1 MKILIMLTRRHNEI
15 LRIEET
21 LLYMGHEVEKIYVDH
36 FQSCHNYFW
45 KKIDELGFSKPR
57 EKYEGNIL
65 EEACKK
71 ISAGDVDKMLCINF
85 VFKSKDRG
93 NVKELLQKN
102 KCSSFLWM
110 VDPVDRNSKSENIYK
125 FFDKS
130 YFYEY
135 DDAKYIAENYHV
147 TALYEPVGYNLAY
160 KSAIGGK
167 PVKDIVFVGMPYKKR
182 MNILDRLSVVAEAKG
197 WSLDVYGPF
206 YGEQRYFWQKYKRK
220 YKYPALFRHVCNG
233 EFSSEEIAK
242 IYSQYKICINIHSD
256 SATGMNPRSY
266 EIMATGS
273 FLLMDERQYYDIF
286 IPDKDFAVY
295 SDFEDMVMKIEKYLC
310 DDELRS
316 RIADTGNA
324 HITKYSMENILERM
338 LDM

>member
-1 MKILIMLTRRHNEI
+1 MLTKRHNEI

-21 LLYMGHEVEKIYVDH
+21 LLHMGHEVEKIYVDH

-57 EKYEGNIL
+57 EKYERNIL
-65 EEACKK
+65 EAACAK
-71 ISAGDVDKMLCINF
+71 ISAGDVDTMLCINF
-85 VFKSKDRG
+85 VFKSEDRDD
-93 NVKELLQKN
+93 VKKLLQKN
-102 KCSSFLWM
+102 RCSSLLWM
-110 VDPVDRNSKSENIYK
+110 VDPVVRNSKAENIYN

-160 KSAIGGK
+160 KSAVDRK
-167 PVKDIVFVGMPYKKR
+167 PLRDIVFVGMPYKKR
-182 MNILDRLSVVAEAKG
+182 MSMLDRLSVVCEAKG

-206 YGEQRYFWQKYKRK
+206 CGEKRYFWQKYKHK

-242 IYSQYKICINIHSD
+242 IYSQHKVCINIHSD
-256 SATGMNPRSY
+256 NANGMNPRCY

-273 FLLMDERQYYDIF
+273 FLLMDKRQYYGTF
-286 IPDKDFAVY
+286 MPEKDFAVY
-295 SDFEDMVMKIEKYLC
+295 SDFEDMVMQIEKYLGN
-310 DDELRS
+310 DELRS
-316 RIADTGNA
+316 RMADTGNA
-324 HITKYSMENILERM
+324 HIIQYSMENILERM
-338 LDM
+338 LGM